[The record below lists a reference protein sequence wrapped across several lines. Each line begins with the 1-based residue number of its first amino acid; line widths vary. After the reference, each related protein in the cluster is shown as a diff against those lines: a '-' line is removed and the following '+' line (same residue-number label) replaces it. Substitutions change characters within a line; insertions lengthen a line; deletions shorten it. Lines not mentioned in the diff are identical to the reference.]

1 MDRFQHKRSYGRDK
15 QQHYQSSTKLRNYSD
30 PPANVVYTHRP
41 SSTGNSQIR
50 RHVDA
55 LDAVSD
61 TGSCSSGLS
70 EDDSFGFQ
78 LRQGSTRRSGGTRI
92 KKLVAEE
99 LTKEMD
105 SRRRSPSVI
114 ARLMGLD
121 VPPPEQPT
129 HKQEKKFSESYQRRT
144 AAIGFVEKNSSQDAR
159 SFRTNNRETQE
170 FKDVYEVF
178 ETSQAVKHGNSAGPK
193 ETTSSMVSEAKMEY
207 IRQKFMD
214 VKRLSTDEKLQ
225 HSKEFHDALDV
236 LDSNKDVLLK
246 FLQEPDS
253 LFTRHLHDLQG
264 IPPPPPSGH
273 ITVLKSSNAH
283 KYEKWKL
290 ESEQWRD
297 DTSYCRKSLQDG
309 GISHSPNKH
318 NVRTSSKVSKVRAEK
333 RNEASLL
340 PTRIVVLKP
349 NVGSLQKQ
357 SRPSPFPN
365 SPEDLKSAHR
375 KHRSSENMAAEM
387 RDRRLS
393 SREVEVLKHRAHGSR
408 EIAKEIT
415 RQMRNSVRSSSS
427 TKVASSGPG
436 GYGGDYSSCTSS
448 VNDFVDESDVRNRKS
463 KYSPSTSYSTE
474 SSVSRE
480 AKKRISERLKMTNG
494 SQKVRRPSRS
504 NTLGEMLAMPDRE
517 SRPANHEDNSDRLA
531 SNDGVAKWGTPL
543 GISSRD
549 GWKDEYARSLPRS
562 RSLPSPS
569 TVLSP
574 RKVIRDAAFGSDRS
588 SFTKEAINRGS
599 NQLRRPEYDHREG
612 FFTKNSIRSGRRRSN
627 SFSYAVL
634 DYIPNLQEAHLKPD
648 ELRVNEK
655 NDLLESTSVA
665 LAQSDGDPDVTSPIT
680 IEIPCDMPEDA
691 EMCWNQERKDTE
703 MCSESLVT
711 PEPKTSALSLK
722 DENSVETDL
731 DAPVHE
737 FSTEEAPEESLHST
751 TNPVT
756 ESESPR
762 CSQEAEQPSPVSI
775 LEPVF
780 VDEAS
785 PDSDCFGSVS
795 ADLQGLRMQLQLL
808 KLESTEDAYSED
820 MEMAVS
826 SDDETGEG
834 SVCFSNEKGDLIE
847 RLSGENSRDFSYLID
862 VLVDSQFLDSDT
874 NMQLTTW
881 YAPDCPLNLSAFE
894 NLEKRK
900 YGGDATEWPRSERR
914 LLFDRINLGLIE
926 ILQQHEDPHPWI
938 KATRKIGR
946 KLRNEPLEEELWKL
960 LLVSEREEESA
971 ENVMVLGK
979 DIRWLELGDEID
991 VVGREI
997 ERSLM
1002 DELVAEF
1009 LLSV

>member
-1 MDRFQHKRSYGRDK
+1 MDRFQQKRSYGRDK
-15 QQHYQSSTKLRNYSD
+15 QQHNQSSTKVRNYSD
-30 PPANVVYTHRP
+30 PPANVIYTHRP

-70 EDDSFGFQ
+70 EDDSFGFE
-78 LRQGSTRRSGGTRI
+78 LRHGSTKRSSGARI
-92 KKLVAEE
+92 KKLLAEE

-144 AAIGFVEKNSSQDAR
+144 ASIGFVDKNSSHDAR
-159 SFRTNNRETQE
+159 SFRTNIRETQE

-193 ETTSSMVSEAKMEY
+193 ETTSSKVSEAKMEY
-207 IRQKFMD
+207 IRQTFMD
-214 VKRLSTDEKLQ
+214 VKRLSSDEKLQ
-225 HSKEFHDALDV
+225 HSKELHDALNV

-253 LFTRHLHDLQG
+253 LFTRHLYDLQG
-264 IPPPPPSGH
+264 VPPPPPSGQ

-283 KYEKWKL
+283 SHNYEKWKL
-290 ESEQWRD
+290 EREQWRN

-318 NVRTSSKVSKVRAEK
+318 NVRHSSKASKVRPEK
-333 RNEASLL
+333 NEASLL

-349 NVGSLQKQ
+349 NVGTLQKP
-357 SRPSPFPN
+357 SRLVSFPN
-365 SPEDLKSAHR
+365 SSEDLQSAHG
-375 KHRSSENMAAEM
+375 KHRSSENRVVEM
-387 RDRRLS
+387 KDRRLS
-393 SREVEVLKHRAHGSR
+393 SKEIEVLKHKAHGSR

-427 TKVASSGPG
+427 TKVRSVSG
-436 GYGGDYSSCTSS
+436 GYCGDNRSRTSS
-448 VNDFVDESDVRNRKS
+448 VNDSADDSDVRNWKS
-463 KYSPSTSYSTE
+463 KYSPLTSYSTE

-494 SQKVRRPSRS
+494 SQILRRPSRS

-517 SRPANHEDNSDRLA
+517 TRSANQEDNSDRLA
-531 SNDGVAKWGTPL
+531 WNDGVAKWGTPL

-562 RSLPSPS
+562 RSLPSSS

-574 RKVIRDAAFGSDRS
+574 RKVIRDGTFGSDRS
-588 SFTKEAINRGS
+588 SFPKEAINRGS
-599 NQLRRPEYDHREG
+599 NQSRRPEYDHREG
-612 FFTKNSIRSGRRRSN
+612 FFTKGSTRSGRRSN
-627 SFSYAVL
+627 SFSHAE
-634 DYIPNLQEAHLKPD
+634 YIPSLQEAHLKPD
-648 ELRVNEK
+648 DLRNNEK
-655 NDLLESTSVA
+655 NDLLENTSIS

-680 IEIPCDMPEDA
+680 IEIACDVPDNAEMCCDQERKDA
-691 EMCWNQERKDTE
+691 EMCY
-703 MCSESLVT
+703 ESLVT
-711 PEPKTSALSLK
+711 PEPTNTNSSLK
-722 DENSVETDL
+722 GGNSVMTDP

-737 FSTEEAPEESLHST
+737 KFSTKEAPKESLHST
-751 TNPVT
+751 IHPVT

-762 CSQEAEQPSPVSI
+762 SCKEAEQPSPVSI

-808 KLESTEDAYSED
+808 KLESTEDVYSED

-834 SVCFSNEKGDLIE
+834 SICFSNEKGGLIE
-847 RLSGENSRDFSYLID
+847 RLSDENSRGFSYLID
-862 VLVDSQFLDSDT
+862 VLVDSQFLDADT
-874 NMQLTTW
+874 DMQLQTW
-881 YAPDCPLNLSAFE
+881 YAPDCPLNLSVFE
-894 NLEKRK
+894 NLEKKK
-900 YGGDATEWPRSERR
+900 YGGDATEWPRSERK
-914 LLFDRINLGLIE
+914 LFFDRINSGLIE
-926 ILQQHEDPHPWI
+926 ILQQQEDPHPWI
-938 KATRKIGR
+938 KATRKTGR
-946 KLRNEPLEEELWKL
+946 VLRKEPLEEELWKL

-979 DIRWLELGDEID
+979 DLWLELGDEID

-997 ERSLM
+997 ERSLTV
-1002 DELVAEF
+1002 DLVAEI
-1009 LLSV
+1009 LLSM

>member
-1 MDRFQHKRSYGRDK
+1 MERYQQKRSYGRDK
-15 QQHYQSSTKLRNYSD
+15 QQHYQSSTKVRNYSD
-30 PPANVVYTHRP
+30 PAANVIYSQRP
-41 SSTGNSQIR
+41 STGNSQIR
-50 RHVDA
+50 RHVNA

-70 EDDSFGFQ
+70 EDDSFGFE
-78 LRQGSTRRSGGTRI
+78 LRQGSTRRSSGTRI
-92 KKLVAEE
+92 KKLLAEDM
-99 LTKEMD
+99 TKEMD

-121 VPPPEQPT
+121 MPPPEQPT
-129 HKQEKKFSESYQRRT
+129 HKQEKKFSESYKRRT
-144 AAIGFVEKNSSQDAR
+144 SSIGLGEKKSSQDAR
-159 SFRTNNRETQE
+159 SSRTNNRDTQE

-178 ETSQAVKHGNSAGPK
+178 ETSQALKHGYPAGPK

-236 LDSNKDVLLK
+236 LDSNKDALLK

-264 IPPPPPSGH
+264 IPSPPPSGH

-290 ESEQWRD
+290 EREQWKD
-297 DTSYCRKSLQDG
+297 DISYSRKSLQVG

-333 RNEASLL
+333 KNEASLL

-349 NVGSLQKQ
+349 NVGSLQKP
-357 SRPSPFPN
+357 SRLVPFPN
-365 SPEDLKSAHR
+365 SPEDLNSAHG
-375 KHRSSENMAAEM
+375 KHRSSENRAADM

-393 SREVEVLKHRAHGSR
+393 AREVEVFKHRAHGSV

-415 RQMRNSVRSSSS
+415 RQMRNNVRSSSS
-427 TKVASSGPG
+427 TKVVSSGPG

-448 VNDFVDESDVRNRKS
+448 VDDSVADSDARNQS
-463 KYSPSTSYSTE
+463 KFSPSASYSTE
-474 SSVSRE
+474 SSVFRE

-517 SRPANHEDNSDRLA
+517 TRPANQEDNSDRLA
-531 SNDGVAKWGTPL
+531 WNDGVAKWGTPL

-562 RSLPSPS
+562 RSLPSSS

-574 RKVIRDAAFGSDRS
+574 RKVIKDGAFGSDRS
-588 SFTKEAINRGS
+588 SFPKEAINRGS
-599 NQLRRPEYDHREG
+599 NQSRRPEYDHREG

-627 SFSYAVL
+627 SFSHAVL
-634 DYIPNLQEAHLKPD
+634 EYIPSLQEAHLKQD

-655 NDLLESTSVA
+655 NDLLESTSIA

-680 IEIPCDMPEDA
+680 IEIACDMPGDA

-703 MCSESLVT
+703 MGYKSLAT
-711 PEPKTSALSLK
+711 PEPKTSASSLI
-722 DENSVETDL
+722 DENSVETDP

-737 FSTEEAPEESLHST
+737 KFSTEEAPEESLHST
-751 TNPVT
+751 RNPAT
-756 ESESPR
+756 ESQSPR
-762 CSQEAEQPSPVSI
+762 CSKEAEQPSPISI

-785 PDSDCFGSVS
+785 PDPDCFGSVS

-826 SDDETGEG
+826 SDNETGEG
-834 SVCFSNEKGDLIE
+834 SVGFSNEKGDLIE

-862 VLVDSQFLDSDT
+862 VLVGSQFLDADT
-874 NMQLTTW
+874 DMQLTMW

-894 NLEKRK
+894 NLEKKK

-914 LLFDRINLGLIE
+914 LLFDRINSELIE
-926 ILQQHEDPHPWI
+926 ILQQQEDPHPWI

-946 KLRNEPLEEELWKL
+946 ALRKEPLEEELWEL
-960 LLVSEREEESA
+960 LLISEREEESA
-971 ENVMVLGK
+971 ENVMVLG
-979 DIRWLELGDEID
+979 IRWLELGGEID
-991 VVGREI
+991 VVGRDI

-1002 DELVAEF
+1002 DELVVEF
-1009 LLSV
+1009 LLSM